1 MNNVQRVGGMR
12 DLRFTPRCVLLGVC
26 ACVLMASFL
35 TGPQTAFAQSTVE
48 AEKPAAAGTATK
60 SSEQDDWD
68 RLIYVPFK
76 NIKDVFDRSDAT
88 IFMPYLEY
96 LKLWSQSAGL
106 GKEGGFQ
113 FPVKA
118 VVTSAAYTGT
128 VEENVARIQCELT
141 VQVMGDPWV
150 EVPLQFGDAAI
161 GKVTS
166 EKSQVFLRGTGEGR
180 YSLLLSEKG
189 AHQVKIELLTRVKNS
204 PEGRSF
210 QFACPTV
217 GITTL
222 ELTIPEADQ
231 TVKITPQLVRL
242 PATSPDNAT
251 LVKSTLGATGQ
262 IQVLW
267 YPRESSKP
275 EMDLLASVENTT
287 LVSIR
292 DGLVHTESSL
302 KYDILRGDM
311 QSARIAVPLKD
322 RILDLASPNAKIKSW
337 KVEKA
342 DDRQV
347 IVVEFLNKL
356 QGGAVIQVHTE
367 KEIPLEPFPIL
378 GLTDAATHG
387 IHALDVIRESGQIAI
402 DPGESMTFT
411 VTNAEGVTRSEAAG
425 VSASIRRPNAVYYRF
440 FNPSAQ
446 LQISVQP
453 LEPRIFVNQ
462 LTECYFG
469 EDEIRLLAKLNYD
482 IQRAGIFSFQ
492 LKVPE
497 PLLIDSVNVSGL
509 KEYNFDK
516 DSRLLTIALLQKYQ
530 GKLNV
535 EIRAHQ
541 DFSQDE
547 QEATINVPL
556 LEPTQ
561 VERETGQIAT
571 YAPESM
577 ELIINNPD
585 VVGAQP
591 ATSARQQQSGTMAL
605 ASLWDYNR
613 RPVEIPVQI
622 RIKPTRLVAD
632 VATSVDV
639 KEQIA
644 EVTSKMSYQVQY
656 AGIDTFRFAVP
667 EAIADLVQIRSLS
680 PAPAPS
686 IKQKSRAEA
695 AVDGWVT
702 WTVTTQR
709 NVQGP
714 YVLEVRYDMT
724 PGLFAVLAKP
734 AVKAGEETDVEG
746 EAADPEKSEAEAEPS
761 ETDEA
766 SSDVALQKIL
776 LKPVKVLGLEKTDDN
791 KRSRDVPLSRVYG
804 EISIRKSKTLSVS
817 TSQLDE
823 QLEPIDIRE
832 LKLLP
837 QDGFLAYRYFT
848 QPVTLGLA
856 STRHKIQEV
865 VETII
870 LKALVEV
877 VVGKEGRSTYRCR
890 YLMKSSERQQL
901 KLALPEGMEPLSVT
915 VAGQPVPLEKD
926 AQSQSEKGWTTYF
939 VNVARDQ
946 SSDQEFLISL
956 IFTKAVPRI
965 TDSTGGNLKLPL
977 PQFGGVQAEN
987 VVVQQLRTAIWV
999 PDKYALVNVADNFEP
1014 EIEPYLSGLV
1024 PYRGGQRVSGNA
1036 FDSWI
1041 GKSAGSLVD
1050 FPTEGRAFTYMRL
1063 GDSNEISVSWWKLSF
1078 YTWILSSA
1086 LVLVAWVMRKQSWH
1100 NKLTLLIFIGF
1111 VLAMYSLTNASVVM
1125 NGLYAARFGLLALLV
1140 LWVIYAFTGGRQT
1153 MPESHRLAG
1162 SLNSDVSSG
1171 SQTAAVIPPPG
1182 IFDEFHEKPTEN
1194 E

>member
-1 MNNVQRVGGMR
+1 MR
-12 DLRFTPRCVLLGVC
+12 YLRFTPRFILFGVMAC
-26 ACVLMASFL
+26 ALMA
-35 TGPQTAFAQSTVE
+35 GPRFSLAQSVVE
-48 AEKPAAAGTATK
+48 ADKPATGEKENSTEK
-60 SSEQDDWD
+60 QDDWD

-76 NIKDVFDRSDAT
+76 NIKDVFDKSDAT

-96 LKLWSQSAGL
+96 LKLWSESAGL
-106 GKEGGFQ
+106 GKEGGIQ

-118 VVTSAAYTGT
+118 VVTSASYTGT

-141 VQVMGDPWV
+141 IQVMGDPWV
-150 EVPLQFGDAAI
+150 EVPLRFGDAAI
-161 GKVTS
+161 GKVS
-166 EKSQVFLRGTGEGR
+166 SAKSKVFLRGTGKGS

-189 AHQVKIELLTRVKNS
+189 AHQVQIELLTRVKNS

-210 QFACPTV
+210 QFVCPTV

-242 PATSPDNAT
+242 PATSPPKST
-251 LVKSTLGATGQ
+251 LVKSTLGATNQ
-262 IQVLW
+262 ISVLW
-267 YPRESSKP
+267 YPRESTKP
-275 EMDLLASVENTT
+275 EMDLLASVENST

-292 DGLVHTESSL
+292 DGLVHTQTSL
-302 KYDILRGDM
+302 KYDVLRGDL
-311 QSARIAVPLKD
+311 QTARIAVPLND
-322 RILDLASPNAKIKSW
+322 RILDLSSPNAKIKSW

-342 DDRQV
+342 ADRQV
-347 IVVEFLNKL
+347 ISVEFLNKL
-356 QGGAVIQVHTE
+356 QDGALIQVHTE
-367 KEIPLEPFPIL
+367 KEIPDDPFEIL
-378 GLTDAATHG
+378 GLTDSATHG

-402 DPGESMTFT
+402 DPGESMTFS
-411 VTNAEGVTRSEAAG
+411 VTKMEGVTRSEAAG
-425 VSASIRRPNAVYYRF
+425 IPASIQRANAVYYRF

-462 LTECYFG
+462 LTECFFG
-469 EDEIRLLAKLNYD
+469 EDEIRLGAQLDYD

-497 PLLIDSVNVSGL
+497 PLVIDSVNVAGL

-516 DSRLLTIALLQKYQ
+516 QSRLLTISLLQKYQ
-530 GKLNV
+530 GKLKLHL
-535 EIRAHQ
+535 RAHQ
-541 DFSQDE
+541 DFTQGE
-547 QEATINVPL
+547 QESKINVPL
-556 LEPTQ
+556 LEPTNI
-561 VERETGQIAT
+561 ERETGQVAI

-591 ATSARQQQSGTMAL
+591 ATNARRSQSGNMSL

-613 RPVEIPVQI
+613 RPVVIPVQI
-622 RIKPTRLVAD
+622 RIKPTRLIAD

-644 EVTSKMSYQVQY
+644 EVTTRISYQVQY

-667 EAIADLVQIRSLS
+667 EAIADLIQIRSLS
-680 PAPAPS
+680 AAPAPS
-686 IKQKSRAEA
+686 IKQKSRSEQ

-714 YVLEVRYDMT
+714 YILEVRYDIT
-724 PGLFAVLAKP
+724 PGLLALKAKP
-734 AVKAGEETDVEG
+734 AKEGDSAGEAEKADEKKKEKNEDDSG
-746 EAADPEKSEAEAEPS
+746 E
-761 ETDEA
+761 
-766 SSDVALQKIL
+766 VALKKISL
-776 LKPVKVLGLEKTDDN
+776 QPVKVLGLEKSDDN

-804 EISIRKSKTLSVS
+804 EISIQKSKTLSVS

-823 QLEPIDIRE
+823 QLDPIDIRE

-848 QPVTLGLA
+848 QPVILELA

-870 LKALVEV
+870 LKSLVEV
-877 VVGKEGRSTYRCR
+877 VVSKEGRSTYRCR

-901 KLALPEGMEPLSVT
+901 KVALPEGMEPLSVT

-926 AQSQSEKGWTTYF
+926 EQGQGEKGWSTYF

-946 SSDQEFLISL
+946 ASDQAFLISL
-956 IFTKAVPRI
+956 LFTKAVPRI
-965 TDSTGGNLKLPL
+965 TDSPGGNLTLPL
-977 PQFGGVQAEN
+977 PRFGGTQAEN

-999 PDKYALVNVADNFEP
+999 PDQYALVSLSDEFEP
-1014 EIEPYLSGLV
+1014 ENKPYLSGII
-1024 PYRGGQRVSGNA
+1024 PKRGGSPIPGSH

-1041 GKSAGSLVD
+1041 GKTAGSLVD
-1050 FPTEGRAFTYMRL
+1050 FPTEGRAFTYRRL
-1063 GDSNEISVSWWKLSF
+1063 GDSSEISVSWWKLSVL
-1078 YTWILSSA
+1078 TWVLSGA
-1086 LVLVAWVMRKQSWH
+1086 LVGIAIVMRNRCWQ
-1100 NKLTLLIFIGF
+1100 NKLTLLIFLVFI
-1111 VLAMYSLTNASVVM
+1111 LAMFSLTNANLVL
-1125 NGLYAARFGLLALLV
+1125 NGVYAARFGILTMLG
-1140 LWVIYAFTGGRQT
+1140 LWIIYSFSGHRKGMPASHPRTGSLDSKT
-1153 MPESHRLAG
+1153 DKAG
-1162 SLNSDVSSG
+1162 S
-1171 SQTAAVIPPPG
+1171 TAAVIPPPG
-1182 IFDEFHEKPTEN
+1182 IFDEFLDGQSDKK
-1194 E
+1194 